1 VKEEALDR
9 TLWRTRCLRGCVLEI
24 TTFVHFCASNL
35 RMFIGTFHRLTA
47 SNSCLSLSGHCNAY
61 GDSSRVWT
69 VWGSNRHRPSL
80 RGIKRTG
87 HEVNHS
93 PPSSAG
99 VMNEWSCASASR
111 ICLRG
116 LDKEDFNF

>member
-1 VKEEALDR
+1 MEEEALDR
-9 TLWRTRCLRGCVLEI
+9 TLWRTRCVLEI
-24 TTFVHFCASNL
+24 TIFVNFCASNL
-35 RMFIGTFHRLTA
+35 RMFFGTLHRLTA
-47 SNSCLSLSGHCNAY
+47 SNSCLSLPGHCNPY

-69 VWGSNRHRPSL
+69 GWGSNRHRSSL

-111 ICLRG
+111 ICLHG